1 MIITLGGH
9 LGSGKST
16 LGKRLAESLKYKH
29 YSTGGFMRDMA
40 LERGISIIE
49 LNHLAESDGGAIDL
63 ILDTRQKNLWE
74 KEDNFIIEGR
84 LAFHFIPHAVK
95 VFLTVDSHEAA
106 RRVYHDDTRRWV
118 ERHFDIEE
126 AARNI
131 EIRRKSEE
139 KRYLQYYGV
148 QIYDMSLYDIVVDTT
163 LIDADAVFEEV
174 MMKLR
179 A

>member
-16 LGKRLAESLKYKH
+16 LGKRLAERLKYKH

-49 LNHLAESDGGAIDL
+49 VNHLAESDGGAIDL
-63 ILDTRQKNLWE
+63 ILDTRQKTLWE

-95 VFLTVDSHEAA
+95 VFLTVDSREAA

-118 ERHFDIEE
+118 ETHFDIEE
-126 AARNI
+126 AVRNI

-148 QIYDMSLYDIVVDTT
+148 QIYDMSLYDIVIDTT

-179 A
+179 V